1 MMSILSALLCL
12 GLSLGQIIH
21 VQAGTLSKAT
31 MWAEPGPVV
40 PYGSPVT
47 LWCQGTLEAQE
58 FCMYRQQKRVLWKTQ
73 TKWNPRDKVKLSITR
88 MTEHDAGRY
97 YCYYIRFTGWS
108 EHSDPLE
115 LVVTGSYSK
124 PSLSALP
131 SPVVTSG
138 RNLTLQCVSGQG
150 FNRFLL
156 TKEGDHRLSW
166 TLDSQPQPSGQFQTL
181 FPVGP
186 VTRSHRWTF
195 RCYGY
200 YRDRPHVWSH
210 PSDLLELLVSGESG
224 KPSLLSQQGPIVAS
238 GQSLT
243 LQCRS
248 DGGYDRF
255 ALHKEGGRDLPQSLV
270 LQPQAGLS
278 QAHFPLDTVSSSH
291 GGRYRCYGG
300 YNLSSEWSAPSDPLD
315 ILVAGHLP
323 DRPSLSVVVHIGPR
337 VPSEGKVTLLCQS
350 LSPRDTFLLSKEGA
364 ADAPLRLRS
373 KHRAQQNQ
381 AEFSIS
387 PVTSAHGDTY
397 RCYTSN
403 SSSPFLLSL
412 PSEPLELLVSGAADP
427 LGLSQN
433 KSDSEAASTPQD
445 YTVGNLIRMGVAGLV
460 LVVIGVLLYQDW
472 HRQRRPHGAA
482 GT

>member
-1 MMSILSALLCL
+1 MMSILSVLLCL

-108 EHSDPLE
+108 EHSDSLE
-115 LVVTGSYSK
+115 LVVTGSFSK

-131 SPVVTSG
+131 SPVLTSG
-138 RNLTLQCVSGQG
+138 GYVTLQCGSGQG
-150 FNRFLL
+150 FHRFIL

-166 TLDSQPQPSGQFQTL
+166 TLDSQPQSSGQFQTL

-186 VTRSHRWTF
+186 VTRSHRWMF

-210 PSDLLELLVSGESG
+210 PS
-224 KPSLLSQQGPIVAS
+224 
-238 GQSLT
+238 
-243 LQCRS
+243 
-248 DGGYDRF
+248 
-255 ALHKEGGRDLPQSLV
+255 
-270 LQPQAGLS
+270 
-278 QAHFPLDTVSSSH
+278 
-291 GGRYRCYGG
+291 
-300 YNLSSEWSAPSDPLD
+300 NL
-315 ILVAGHLP
+315 
-323 DRPSLSVVVHIGPR
+323 
-337 VPSEGKVTLLCQS
+337 
-350 LSPRDTFLLSKEGA
+350 
-364 ADAPLRLRS
+364 
-373 KHRAQQNQ
+373 
-381 AEFSIS
+381 
-387 PVTSAHGDTY
+387 
-397 RCYTSN
+397 
-403 SSSPFLLSL
+403 
-412 PSEPLELLVSGAADP
+412 LELLVSGAADP
-427 LGLSQN
+427 LGPSQN

-445 YTVGNLIRMGVAGLV
+445 YTVGNLIRMGVVGLV